1 MDFGGSHR
9 DYTIHYTYVDE
20 NLEPLGD
27 WMIHPPYCEAGE
39 NVIEGNI
46 RRFGVM
52 EFFVTPFDLL
62 VALEPDESVVSDLTA
77 GEVIGLGCGRI
88 R

>member
-1 MDFGGSHR
+1 MIM
-9 DYTIHYTYVDE
+9 TIHYACSDE

-39 NVIEGNI
+39 NVIEGNPTI
-46 RRFGVM
+46 WSM

-77 GEVIGLGCGRI
+77 GEVIGLYVDVYG
-88 R
+88 